1 MAMLIR
7 LDMTTIEALR
17 ARAAAL
23 GCDQSEVARR
33 ALRRH
38 RRNPCSIAALRAS
51 ATRSGSM
58 PVHLDLGDTADGMGA
73 SKIRAILA
81 AQLVDT
87 EPLVTWSVHE
97 YRTVDEA
104 EGRE

>member
-1 MAMLIR
+1 MLLR
-7 LDMTTIEALR
+7 LPKTTIRQLQ
-17 ARAAAL
+17 ARAEAL

-38 RRNPCSIAALRAS
+38 RREPCSATAQMSR

-58 PVHLDLGDTADGMGA
+58 PVRLDLGDTADGLRA
-73 SKIRAILA
+73 RDIREALTAQLA
-81 AQLVDT
+81 ATADR
-87 EPLVTWSVHE
+87 VTWAVCP
-97 YRTVDEA
+97 YQTVDEA

>member
-1 MAMLIR
+1 
-7 LDMTTIEALR
+7 
-17 ARAAAL
+17 
-23 GCDQSEVARR
+23 
-33 ALRRH
+33 
-38 RRNPCSIAALRAS
+38 
-51 ATRSGSM
+51 M
-58 PVHLDLGDTADGMGA
+58 PVHLALGDTAAGMGA